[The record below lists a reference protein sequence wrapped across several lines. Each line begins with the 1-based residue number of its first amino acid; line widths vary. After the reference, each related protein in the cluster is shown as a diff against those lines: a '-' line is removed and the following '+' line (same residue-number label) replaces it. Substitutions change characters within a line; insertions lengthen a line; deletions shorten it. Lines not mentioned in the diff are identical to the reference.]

1 MLREILYSFLVSK
14 LIFYYWRDNCC
25 RCNISSSLFT
35 SFQDIIFKLK
45 GSYKLWVWK
54 IHHNIH
60 YILIWITGCPDNLSP
75 FRTSVVLHFLAIY
88 VRLLK
93 PLEMFTVTSM
103 LGISLPFIDFQR
115 CHWAY
120 LKNFKN
126 RSLLNGSCVCAG
138 Q

>member
-14 LIFYYWRDNCC
+14 LIFYYRRDNCC

-35 SFQDIIFKLK
+35 SFQDITLSSKVRINSGFGK
-45 GSYKLWVWK
+45 SIITYTT
-54 IHHNIH
+54 
-60 YILIWITGCPDNLSP
+60 LIWITGCPDNLSP

-88 VRLLK
+88 FRLLK

-126 RSLLNGSCVCAG
+126 RSLLNSSCVCAG